1 MKVAPKKHS
10 PEPDSVK
17 ANAPAELLRGHTKSQ
32 DSEWPTCQHMW
43 PLLKEHPQPSWSI
56 VAQLLFR
63 AELDVILQ
71 VGSSLSTDSYKQ
83 TRQMLARHF
92 YPNTTSCV
100 PDQGA
105 GLLDT
110 TLPNLC
116 PSARDFQVLGGPS
129 LPCFLNPDAEETID

>member
-1 MKVAPKKHS
+1 MKVVPKKHS

-17 ANAPAELLRGHTKSQ
+17 VNAPAELLRGHTKSQ

-83 TRQMLARHF
+83 TRQTLARHF

-100 PDQGA
+100 PNQGGRIIRYHSPEFVPFCQ
-105 GLLDT
+105 GL
-110 TLPNLC
+110 PG
-116 PSARDFQVLGGPS
+116 AWRAFPS
-129 LPCFLNPDAEETID
+129 LLFKP